1 MKKKQWICLT
11 ALAVFLLFLIL
22 SPRQNIMTTDVLHT
36 YAPSS
41 PEHWLGTDNL
51 GRDVYS
57 LLVAGG
63 LRTMEVV
70 FLSAA
75 ISFCLGTALGLIAA
89 FWSGPVRSVIQFA
102 ADYTL
107 IIPSFIMAMVF
118 SALFGFSPLTAGI
131 VFGIGNMGEYVN
143 QSYNLAYV
151 LKKQEFIDA
160 EKVIGLGKA
169 RILLFHVLPNIC
181 GQLLVFLGNKA
192 ANVVVQYSGLAF
204 IGLGT
209 DITKPDWGTLLYQY
223 RVYMISHPALVI
235 YPAAAI
241 TLLTVFFHVMFDS
254 GSLEG
259 EKVTIYD

>member
-1 MKKKQWICLT
+1 MKRKQWIGLICL
-11 ALAVFLLFLIL
+11 AGFVLFLLL
-22 SPRQNIMTTDVLHT
+22 SPRQNIMATDVRNMFG
-36 YAPSS
+36 PST

-57 LLVAGG
+57 LLVEGG
-63 LRTMEVV
+63 IRTMEVV

-75 ISFCLGTALGLIAA
+75 ISFIGGTALGMIAA
-89 FWSGPVRSVIQFA
+89 FWGGVIRNVIQFM
-102 ADYTL
+102 ADFTL

-118 SALFGFSPLTAGI
+118 SALFGFKPAVAGI

-143 QSYNLAYV
+143 QSYNLAYS

-160 EKVIGLGKA
+160 ERIIGLGRG
-169 RILLFHVLPNIC
+169 RILVFHVLPNIC
-181 GQLLVFLGNKA
+181 RQLFVFLGNKA

-223 RVYMISHPALVI
+223 RIYMISHPTLVI

-254 GSLEG
+254 DSSDG
-259 EKVTIYD
+259 ERVTLYD

>member
-1 MKKKQWICLT
+1 MKRKQWIGLMCL
-11 ALAVFLLFLIL
+11 AGFVLFLLL
-22 SPRQNIMTTDVLHT
+22 SPRQNIMATDVRNMFG
-36 YAPSS
+36 PST

-57 LLVAGG
+57 LLVEGG
-63 LRTMEVV
+63 IRTMEVV

-75 ISFCLGTALGLIAA
+75 ISFIGGTALGMIAA
-89 FWSGPVRSVIQFA
+89 FWGGVIRNVIQFM
-102 ADYTL
+102 ADFTL

-118 SALFGFSPLTAGI
+118 SALFGFTPAVAGI

-143 QSYNLAYV
+143 QSYNLAYS

-160 EKVIGLGKA
+160 ERIIGLGRG
-169 RILLFHVLPNIC
+169 RILVFHVLPNIC
-181 GQLLVFLGNKA
+181 RQLFVFLGNKA

-223 RVYMISHPALVI
+223 RIYMISHPTLVI

-254 GSLEG
+254 GSSDG
-259 EKVTIYD
+259 ERVTLYD

>member
-1 MKKKQWICLT
+1 MKRKQWIGLMCL
-11 ALAVFLLFLIL
+11 AGFVLFLLL
-22 SPRQNIMTTDVLHT
+22 SPRQNIMATDVRNMFG
-36 YAPSS
+36 PST

-57 LLVAGG
+57 LLVEGG
-63 LRTMEVV
+63 IRTMEVV

-75 ISFCLGTALGLIAA
+75 ISFIGGTALGMIAA
-89 FWSGPVRSVIQFA
+89 FWGGVIRNVIQFM
-102 ADYTL
+102 ADFTL

-118 SALFGFSPLTAGI
+118 SALFGFKPAVAGI

-143 QSYNLAYV
+143 QSYNLAYS

-160 EKVIGLGKA
+160 ERIIGLGRG
-169 RILLFHVLPNIC
+169 RILVFHVLPNIC
-181 GQLLVFLGNKA
+181 RQLFVFLGNKA

-223 RVYMISHPALVI
+223 RIYMISHPTLVI

-254 GSLEG
+254 GSSDG
-259 EKVTIYD
+259 ERVTLYD

>member
-1 MKKKQWICLT
+1 MKRKQWIGLMCL
-11 ALAVFLLFLIL
+11 AGFVLFLLL
-22 SPRQNIMTTDVLHT
+22 SPRQNIMATDVRNMFG
-36 YAPSS
+36 PST

-57 LLVAGG
+57 LLVEGG
-63 LRTMEVV
+63 IRTMEVV
-70 FLSAA
+70 FHSAA
-75 ISFCLGTALGLIAA
+75 ISFIGGTALGMIAA
-89 FWSGPVRSVIQFA
+89 FWGGVIRNVIQFM
-102 ADYTL
+102 ADFTL

-118 SALFGFSPLTAGI
+118 SALFGFKPAVAGI

-143 QSYNLAYV
+143 QSYNLAYS

-160 EKVIGLGKA
+160 ERIIGLGRG
-169 RILLFHVLPNIC
+169 RILVFHVLPNIC
-181 GQLLVFLGNKA
+181 RQLFVFLGNKA

-223 RVYMISHPALVI
+223 RIYMISHPTLVI

-254 GSLEG
+254 GSSDG
-259 EKVTIYD
+259 ERVTLYD

>member
-1 MKKKQWICLT
+1 MKRKQWIGLICL
-11 ALAVFLLFLIL
+11 LAFVLFLWL
-22 SPRQNIMTTDVLHT
+22 SPRKNIMATDVRNM
-36 YAPSS
+36 YGGSS
-41 PEHWLGTDNL
+41 AEHWLGTDNL

-57 LLVAGG
+57 LLVEGG
-63 LRTMEVV
+63 MRTMEVV

-75 ISFCLGTALGLIAA
+75 ISFIVGTALGMVAA
-89 FWSGPVRSVIQFA
+89 FWGGVIRSAIQFI
-102 ADYTL
+102 ADFTL
-107 IIPSFIMAMVF
+107 IVPSFIMAMVF
-118 SALFGFSPLTAGI
+118 SALFGFKPIVAGI

-143 QSYNLAYV
+143 QSFNLAYV

-160 EKVIGLGKA
+160 ERVVGLGKG
-169 RILLFHVLPNIC
+169 RILALHVLPNIC
-181 GQLLVFLGNKA
+181 RQLFVFLGNKA

-223 RVYMISHPALVI
+223 RVYMISHPTLVI

-254 GSLEG
+254 GSAGG
-259 EKVTIYD
+259 EKVTLYD

>member
-1 MKKKQWICLT
+1 MKKKQWICLGC
-11 ALAVFLLFLIL
+11 LAAFMLFLVI
-22 SPRQNIMTTDVLHT
+22 SPRQNIMTTDVLNM

-41 PEHWLGTDNL
+41 PAHWLGTDNL

-57 LLVAGG
+57 LLVEGG

-75 ISFCLGTALGLIAA
+75 ISFCVGTALGLIAA
-89 FWSGPVRSVIQFA
+89 FWGGMIRNIIQFI

-118 SALFGFSPLTAGI
+118 SALFGFSPLMAGI

-143 QSYNLAYV
+143 QAYNLAYV

-160 EKVIGLGKA
+160 EKVIGLGKL
-169 RILLFHVLPNIC
+169 RILVFHVLPNIC

-192 ANVVVQYSGLAF
+192 ANVVIQYSGLAF

-223 RVYMISHPALVI
+223 RTYMISHPTLVI

-254 GSLEG
+254 GSLQG

>member
-1 MKKKQWICLT
+1 MKKKQWICLG
-11 ALAVFLLFLIL
+11 ALAAFMLFLAF
-22 SPRQNIMTTDVLHT
+22 SPRQNIMSTDVLNM

-41 PEHWLGTDNL
+41 AAHWLGTDNL

-57 LLVAGG
+57 LLVEGG

-75 ISFCLGTALGLIAA
+75 ISFFCGTALGLIAA
-89 FWSGPVRSVIQFA
+89 FWGGLVRNVIQFI

-118 SALFGFSPLTAGI
+118 SALFGFSPLMAGV
-131 VFGIGNMGEYVN
+131 VFGIGNMGEYVD
-143 QSYNLAYV
+143 QADKLAYV

-160 EKVIGLGKA
+160 EKVIGLGKLP
-169 RILLFHVLPNIC
+169 ILVFHVLPNIC

-192 ANVVVQYSGLAF
+192 ANVVIQYSGLAF

-223 RVYMISHPALVI
+223 RIYMMSHPTLVI

-254 GSLEG
+254 GSLQG